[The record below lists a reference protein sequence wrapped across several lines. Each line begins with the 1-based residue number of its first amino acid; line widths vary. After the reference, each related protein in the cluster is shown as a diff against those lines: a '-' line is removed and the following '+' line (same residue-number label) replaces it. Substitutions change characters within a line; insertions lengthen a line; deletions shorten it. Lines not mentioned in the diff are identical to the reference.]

1 VCLQTSV
8 ISISTCSLIFCR
20 QKKKEFPSIQ
30 LFICLTLCRI
40 IGAALIIAGLYFVL
54 WGKSEERALAAKEA
68 AAAARGGGGGT
79 ICDDEEAASCLKQA
93 LLPPA
98 TPEAV

>member
-1 VCLQTSV
+1 MSSDFSYIDLFVVADL
-8 ISISTCSLIFCR
+8 LCR
-20 QKKKEFPSIQ
+20 QKKNGISVHSTVQ
-30 LFICLTLCRI
+30 ICLTLCRI

-68 AAAARGGGGGT
+68 AAARGGGGGT